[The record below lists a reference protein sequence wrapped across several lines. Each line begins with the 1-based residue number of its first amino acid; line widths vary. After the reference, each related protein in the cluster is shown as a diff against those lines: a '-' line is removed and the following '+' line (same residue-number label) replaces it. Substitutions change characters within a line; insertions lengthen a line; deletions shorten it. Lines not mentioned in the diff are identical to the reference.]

1 MFALVRAPLAVL
13 LIALTLAFGSA
24 ALVVMALLD
33 QPWLGIDIRQG
44 GRIVTAVEGP
54 AAALPPGSTLLSL
67 RSPEGGAALVLDD
80 FDTVEEPDTLPRL
93 RGCAGTAA
101 CCRAAG
107 LRRGLP
113 RR

>member
-44 GRIVTAVEGP
+44 GRIVTAVKGP
-54 AAALPPGSTLLSL
+54 AAALPPGS
-67 RSPEGGAALVLDD
+67 A
-80 FDTVEEPDTLPRL
+80 
-93 RGCAGTAA
+93 
-101 CCRAAG
+101 
-107 LRRGLP
+107 
-113 RR
+113 